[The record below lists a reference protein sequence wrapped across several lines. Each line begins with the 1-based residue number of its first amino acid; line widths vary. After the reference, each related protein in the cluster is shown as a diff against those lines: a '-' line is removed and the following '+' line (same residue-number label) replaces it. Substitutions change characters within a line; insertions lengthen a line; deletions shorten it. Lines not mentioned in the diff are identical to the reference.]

1 MPFYILVF
9 WSNIFFM
16 DLVALL
22 LIIVTTLV
30 LDDSSNELRE
40 EFVWLG
46 TKSSDAWLKLLRF
59 EARSLS

>member
-1 MPFYILVF
+1 MHFYILVF

-40 EFVWLG
+40 EFV
-46 TKSSDAWLKLLRF
+46 
-59 EARSLS
+59 